1 MTIYREVKNA
11 QGLKSKYMRISLGGT
26 NPSFVLTGFESSK
39 SSSMDV
45 DITAGTAYIKD
56 SNNETYEVTS
66 SATETLTL
74 TGNDV
79 TNYIFLHCDNGSDW
93 LTFSTTATVPDDAI
107 LIATVTTVAGDITG
121 VVDSRTTTMESRN
134 KLLVDF
140 KGINYWEGG
149 VSPNWFQQGSP
160 LLILYLNELQ
170 TDKIKLLSL
179 KYSWYIKTS
188 EMSEG
193 KITTYYNIGG
203 SDVELDSV
211 YKARGTASGTETVT
225 INQSTASTTAI
236 PYIKFTP
243 MNIGGSSNSWIF
255 RIKEIYLEYE
265 IID

>member
-1 MTIYREVKNA
+1 MTIYREVKNT

-39 SSSMDV
+39 SSSLDV

-140 KGINYWEGG
+140 KGINFWISGG
-149 VSPNWFQQGSP
+149 ITSWFDQGSP

-170 TDKIKLLSL
+170 TDKIKLKSI
-179 KYSWYIKTS
+179 KYSYYMKVYDTIDVS
-188 EMSEG
+188 IIS
-193 KITTYYNIGG
+193 YYNIGG
-203 SDVELDSV
+203 SDVEIETTTLEWEDNN
-211 YKARGTASGTETVT
+211 TSGTVTETLNV
-225 INQSTASTTAI
+225 STSSTSTI

-243 MNIGGSSNSWIF
+243 YTVYAGSWIF